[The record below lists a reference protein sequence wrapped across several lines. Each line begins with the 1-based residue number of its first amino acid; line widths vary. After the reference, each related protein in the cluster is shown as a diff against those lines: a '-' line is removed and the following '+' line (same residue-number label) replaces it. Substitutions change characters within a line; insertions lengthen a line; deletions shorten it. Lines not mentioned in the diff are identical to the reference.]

1 MIQEVRDTAIRELV
15 KGGASYRQAARK
27 VGCSLRTVQ
36 RALMPPS
43 ARKAVQVVERTVRR
57 KAAAAP
63 VSAVTTLTP
72 TQVLE
77 QVARSGDSDAARVS
91 AARVL
96 LEVERIQDVERE
108 RDAAKETAK
117 RIARAA
123 ARIVQQLPDDQR
135 MAAVAALEAA
145 EA

>member
-1 MIQEVRDTAIRELV
+1 MIPLIRDTEIRRLV
-15 KGGASYRQAARK
+15 KGGSSYRAAAHE

-43 ARKAVQVVERTVRR
+43 ARKAVQRVEGKSRR
-57 KAAAAP
+57 KT
-63 VSAVTTLTP
+63 AVIPDTP
-72 TQVLE
+72 FDARKELE
-77 QVARSGDSDAARVS
+77 QVARTGVSETARVS
-91 AARVL
+91 AARAL
-96 LEVERIQDVERE
+96 LEVERVQDVERE
-108 RDAAKETAK
+108 RDAAKETAR